1 MRKNL
6 AAMAMAACAVMGIG
20 MAIAGDEYTI
30 DAMHSGVTFQIT
42 HLDLTWIHGRF
53 NEFSGDI
60 TLDTSDPSKSS
71 FKMTIKP
78 DSVDTNSPKRDG
90 HLKSPDFFNTKQYP
104 SIDFVSTSVTP
115 AEGGYQV
122 TGNLTFHGETKPVT
136 FTLKGGKK
144 IEFPKGVQAPATRP
158 SSRSSA
164 PSSASAR
171 RASRRCSA
179 TRCGWTSAS
188 RPSRSNAI
196 RLDRDRHRFHQDI
209 ARIGWAGPE
218 TPRPARLAALHLTSN
233 PHRRPRL
240 STSPSSP
247 W

>member
-6 AAMAMAACAVMGIG
+6 AAMAMAACAVLGLG
-20 MAIAGDEYTI
+20 MAIAGDDYTI
-30 DAMHSGVTFQIT
+30 DTMHSGVTFQIT

-136 FTLKGGKK
+136 FTLKGGKTA
-144 IEFPKGVQAPATRP
+144 EFPKGTHRTGYTTQFKIK
-158 SSRSSA
+158 RSEF
-164 PSSASAR
+164 
-171 RASRRCSA
+171 
-179 TRCGWTSAS
+179 GVGKKFGEKMLGDEVWV
-188 RPSRSNAI
+188 
-196 RLDRDRHRFHQDI
+196 DI
-209 ARIGWAGPE
+209 GFEAVKK
-218 TPRPARLAALHLTSN
+218 
-233 PHRRPRL
+233 
-240 STSPSSP
+240 
-247 W
+247 